1 MEEPEYIYQWSGQP
15 SAAQN
20 VIVSPI
26 IPTDYF
32 ISVTD
37 VCGQVI
43 SDVVFVD
50 FQLYEELILSS
61 DTVYTCYNQLEEVC
75 IEVNRNYSKQYELI
89 YDVMSQSGFKSNEG
103 GNLEI
108 LNKNSNI
115 NEQNEIKNIFFTR
128 I

>member
-1 MEEPEYIYQWSGQP
+1 MSNVTLDNKI
-15 SAAQN
+15 QN
-20 VIVSPI
+20 QYKIFGTTIDFLINSKIVNVPNYMKI
-26 IPTDYF
+26 
-32 ISVTD
+32 D
-37 VCGQVI
+37 VDGI
-43 SDVVFVD
+43 
-50 FQLYEELILSS
+50 EHLILNGAK
-61 DTVYTCYNQLEEVC
+61 DLLKNNDLEEVC